1 MKKVVVIGT
10 GAQGT
15 TVAKRLDEEPSVG
28 EIICADYN
36 RDAVDE
42 LAGSLKKA
50 AGQSFC
56 GAGGKGGLPGFCC
69 IDSFR

>member
-15 TVAKRLDEEPSVG
+15 AVAKRLDEEPSVG

-42 LAGSLKKA
+42 LAGSLKKD
-50 AGQSFC
+50 C
-56 GAGGKGGLPGFCC
+56 RCEM
-69 IDSFR
+69 

>member
-28 EIICADYN
+28 EIICADYS

-42 LAGSLKKA
+42 LACSLKKA
-50 AGQSFC
+50 AGVKC
-56 GAGGKGGLPGFCC
+56 DAGDVGSIVEWARIL
-69 IDSFR
+69 S

>member
-15 TVAKRLDEEPSVG
+15 AVAKRLDEEPSVG

-42 LAGSLKKA
+42 LAGSFKK
-50 AGQSFC
+50 
-56 GAGGKGGLPGFCC
+56 LPA
-69 IDSFR
+69 

>member
-15 TVAKRLDEEPSVG
+15 AVAKRLDEEPSVG

-36 RDAVDE
+36 RDAVHE

-50 AGQSFC
+50 AGVKCDARDVNS
-56 GAGGKGGLPGFCC
+56 
-69 IDSFR
+69 IV